1 MNTELILFNFMVIP
15 KFPSYKTDYIRGKI
29 NRKTKFFG
37 LNQTE
42 IIASNYGKKGLS
54 VKDGDLNKDGIVDEK
69 DIRFVE
75 KNFLKKGPD
84 ASKSQTPVEK
94 SKSGTLADILKKL
107 GLTPKK

>member
-1 MNTELILFNFMVIP
+1 MV
-15 KFPSYKTDYIRGKI
+15 
-29 NRKTKFFG
+29 
-37 LNQTE
+37 
-42 IIASNYGKKGLS
+42 KKGLT

-94 SKSGTLADILKKL
+94 SKKRYTGRYFKEIRINA
-107 GLTPKK
+107 